1 MELSAGIPPTSAV
14 GEGGA
19 QGATVTGTQ
28 GTGVSTPCAAE
39 VAEATVG
46 FESVVHMPKGGM
58 FAIGLKS
65 MMFAAGTPPT
75 RVRLAGGTMSAEG
88 ATPNEHMSCAPIT
101 TCLGIDEGSANG
113 VGGAPYGARAPGP
126 SRARRPA
133 ASPDRLPS
141 ARRGGV
147 SLRAAARAQ
156 PSGRRSVEA
165 RIE

>member
-14 GEGGA
+14 GDGGA

-28 GTGVSTPCAAE
+28 GIGVRTPSAAA

-65 MMFAAGTPPT
+65 MMFAAGTPPAS
-75 RVRLAGGTMSAEG
+75 VRLAGGTMSAEG

-113 VGGAPYGARAPGP
+113 VGGAPYGARGPAP
-126 SRARRPA
+126 SRARAPTA
-133 ASPDRLPS
+133 GPDRLPS
-141 ARRGGV
+141 ATQGRV
-147 SLRAAARAQ
+147 SLRGAARAQ
-156 PSGRRSVEA
+156 PPGRGPA
-165 RIE
+165 ATRIE